1 MPGAPERC
9 YDAPMNALP
18 APPYRGFWV
27 FVDGLAVALLGL
39 ALLLPG
45 ACSAPSKEARPE
57 PAVAG
62 PRPPNVVFVVI
73 DDLNT
78 WVGFLG
84 EHPQTRTP
92 NLDRLAARGRVFSHA
107 YSTAP
112 LCNPSRSSV
121 LTGLLPTS
129 TGIYD
134 NRQPLRLGLP
144 DVVTLPLYFA
154 AHGYRTAAAGKV
166 FHDPDPQSWQEA
178 QPRVHGPGP
187 KKRPANGLVG
197 AEASLD
203 WAPIDA
209 PVDATY
215 DFQVA
220 RWGAEFIQR
229 AGDTPY
235 FLGVGLISPHLPWY
249 VPREIFEHYPPS
261 EIVLPKVLE
270 GDLDDVPEVG
280 RLISRRRDEHAEILA
295 AGAWRD
301 AVAAYLASIE
311 LADAA
316 LGRLLDA
323 VDASPGG
330 ADTLI
335 VVWSDHGFH
344 LGEKQHWRKGT
355 LWEEG
360 VRVPLVLAGP
370 GVLPGR
376 TEEPVS
382 LLEIFPTLVELAGL
396 PPAPGLDGASL
407 VPTWRTPEAPWD
419 HPALSFK
426 RRESAVRTARWRAIY
441 YRDGGEE
448 LYDHDADPHEWHNLA
463 SDPTSAKVLEELH
476 GRLPATRAAMAPW
489 AEGRAEEDDG

>member
-1 MPGAPERC
+1 MSAPRTPPRSWSRAFA
-9 YDAPMNALP
+9 DVTAL
-18 APPYRGFWV
+18 V
-27 FVDGLAVALLGL
+27 LLGL
-39 ALLLPG
+39 SLLVPS
-45 ACSAPSKEARPE
+45 ACSEPGRDPRPE
-57 PAVAG
+57 TETADPQL
-62 PRPPNVVFVVI
+62 PNVVFVVI
-73 DDLNT
+73 DDLNS

-84 EHPQTRTP
+84 EQPQVRTP
-92 NLDRLAARGRVFSHA
+92 NLDRLAARGRVFTHA

-144 DVVTLPLYFA
+144 EIVTLPQYFA

-166 FHDPDPQSWQEA
+166 FHDPDPESWQEE
-178 QPRVHGPGP
+178 QPKVHGPGP
-187 KKRPANGLVG
+187 SHRPANGLVG
-197 AEASLD
+197 AEATLD
-203 WAPIDA
+203 WAPIDD
-209 PVDATY
+209 PIEATY

-220 RWGAEFIQR
+220 RWGVDFVER
-229 AGDTPY
+229 AGDGPY
-235 FLGVGLISPHLPWY
+235 FLGVGLVSPHLPWY
-249 VPREIFEHYPPS
+249 VPREIFEHYPPA
-261 EIVLPKVLE
+261 ETVLPETLE

-280 RLISRRRDEHAEILA
+280 RLIARRRDEHAEIVA
-295 AGAWRD
+295 ADAWRD

-323 VDASPGG
+323 VDASPRA
-330 ADTLI
+330 ADTVI

-355 LWEEG
+355 LWEQG

-370 GVLPGR
+370 GVAVGR
-376 TEEPVS
+376 SDQPVS
-382 LLEIFPTLVELAGL
+382 LVDLFPTLVDLAGL
-396 PPAPGLDGASL
+396 PPAPGLDGVSLEPLWAS
-407 VPTWRTPEAPWD
+407 PEAPWD
-419 HPALSFK
+419 RAVPSFK
-426 RRESAVRTARWRAIY
+426 RREAAVRTDRWRAIF

-463 SDPTSAKVLEELH
+463 GDPADAGILEQLH
-476 GRLPATRAAMAPW
+476 ALLPARRAPMAPW
-489 AEGRAEEDDG
+489 AEGRSEEDDG